1 MESGDA
7 QECTA
12 LLLIMASMVKTS
24 TDEHQSAQHIAVLA
38 RLAS

>member
-1 MESGDA
+1 
-7 QECTA
+7 
-12 LLLIMASMVKTS
+12 MASMVKTS